1 MNDRYFILSYTN
13 KFERCL
19 NELDDST
26 KTIIR
31 KNSRLND
38 LYDLFLDYIIDSN
51 QHLDLIDAKEA
62 TRETKKLLPG
72 N

>member
-1 MNDRYFILSYTN
+1 
-13 KFERCL
+13 
-19 NELDDST
+19 LDDST

-31 KNSRLND
+31 KNSKLND

>member
-26 KTIIR
+26 KTVIR
-31 KNSRLND
+31 KNSKLND

-51 QHLDLIDAKEA
+51 QHLDLVDAKTA
-62 TRETKKLLPG
+62 AKDILK
-72 N
+72 